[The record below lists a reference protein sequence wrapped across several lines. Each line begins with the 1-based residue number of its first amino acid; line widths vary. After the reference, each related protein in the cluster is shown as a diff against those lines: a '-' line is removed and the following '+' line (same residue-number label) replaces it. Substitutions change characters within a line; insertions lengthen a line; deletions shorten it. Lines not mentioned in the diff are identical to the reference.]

1 MRMYHYANS
10 LAYFSAYNWYLRSLN
25 AKNAERRKIRADIRE
40 GLISRDMLDPDWEET
55 MDAESAALRAQ
66 LDAIEATVESMP
78 ETARLLPCKL
88 YLRLHFIS
96 GLSVTETAE
105 KLNVS
110 ETTLRRIRNRAARY
124 FDEHPPQ

>member
-1 MRMYHYANS
+1 MAHYDHG
-10 LAYFSAYNWYLRSLN
+10 LFS
-25 AKNAERRKIRADIRE
+25 DHC
-40 GLISRDMLDPDWEET
+40 EENH
-55 MDAESAALRAQ
+55 ECGVAQ
-66 LDAIEATVESMP
+66 AMEHMP